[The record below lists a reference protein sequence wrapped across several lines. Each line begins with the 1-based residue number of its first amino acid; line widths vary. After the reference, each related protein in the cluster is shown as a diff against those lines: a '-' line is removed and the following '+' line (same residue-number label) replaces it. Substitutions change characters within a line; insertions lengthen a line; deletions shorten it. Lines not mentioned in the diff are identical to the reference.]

1 MRVGLGARLRL
12 LPRQALGEGCQGPQ
26 GHLAH
31 RLRQG
36 RRYAGSG
43 NGSDAR
49 QDPGSC
55 YASPVVRRR
64 PGEVIFHNRHSGA
77 RSEPGTTILQIK
89 GMISMKTYFTA
100 LPFAA
105 LLGIAPPRPP
115 PATPGIPGATASIA
129 PPIGSRSRSTGRIST
144 TAGFTGT
151 GSPGSASDG

>member
-26 GHLAH
+26 GRLAH

-55 YASPVVRRR
+55 YASPVVRRS
-64 PGEVIFHNRHSGA
+64 PGEVIFHNRHYGA
-77 RSEPGTTILQIK
+77 QRGSGTTVLQNK
-89 GMISMKTYFTA
+89 VMISMKTYFTV
-100 LPFAA
+100 LSVSA
-105 LLGIAPPRPP
+105 LLVIGP
-115 PATPGIPGATASIA
+115 TFPGYAEDT
-129 PPIGSRSRSTGRIST
+129 
-144 TAGFTGT
+144 
-151 GSPGSASDG
+151 